1 MKKKM
6 LRLISAMLVLLM
18 LLPGCDMILRKAPE
32 KMPDAESGVTEA
44 VETTEPTVPATVP
57 ADGNPDDV
65 TCKGSY
71 TVEDAELKAA
81 AGNVVATVYDQE
93 LTAAKLQIY
102 YWMEVAA
109 YRAAGHE
116 ASPDFDKPLDSQTC
130 QIDGSVNSWQQ
141 YFLQRALNTWHSHQ
155 ALVLQGIANGAPT
168 EEAYKPNEKRHVEYM
183 TDQPATKVLYGHSD
197 SYRPNS
203 QHQAYLEDMYE
214 KLNQMA
220 LSHGFADVS
229 ALAADMAGAGVTEE
243 DLRWYADLSNR
254 AYMYFTE
261 LHYEVDDPTEEEV
274 NTWYES
280 NSDAYS
286 AIQGRTVNVRQVML
300 VPETPQ
306 PDPVPSWV
314 TPPPLEGIYLEEVSV
329 AVDGTVSCSEDM
341 WAYWQSH
348 AESLLSGWAADR
360 KSSEA
365 TFADLAHK
373 NSDDAGSNK
382 NGGMYAGIA
391 PGQLTKQLDEWCF
404 DEARQPGDT
413 TIIRTPYGI
422 HILYFSGSC
431 DNGYAAA
438 EEDYITDW
446 DKTIVSDS
454 RNAFPM
460 TVNYGA
466 IVLGTPANTAG
477 INAVQDILYPD
488 VAHQRFPD
496 VPLYLQQDYPDT
508 MYGAFKITS
517 HGCGITTMA
526 MLASYM
532 ADDALT
538 PPIMCE
544 RYSDYSF
551 ATGTDGS
558 LFNEAPAEMNFYLMK
573 KSFNWKEAKAA
584 MEEGYL
590 VVCVQQKGYW
600 TRGGH
605 YLVLEKLVEDGR
617 VQVRDSNIFNYG
629 RLHDH
634 KKDSFTWGCI
644 TPAGMAYWIYDY
656 KRVSIPACWRC
667 GDETM
672 EGLVPGL
679 MTADYT
685 CEKCVDAQLRRSN
698 FLTLSAE

>member
-6 LRLISAMLVLLM
+6 LRLISAVLVLLM
-18 LLPGCDMILRKAPE
+18 LLPGCDMIVRKTPG
-32 KMPDAESGVTEA
+32 KDAVKETQATEA
-44 VETTEPTVPATVP
+44 AETTEPTVPPTIP
-57 ADGNPDDV
+57 EDGNPDDA

-71 TVEDAELKAA
+71 TVTDSELKTAA
-81 AGNVVATVYDQE
+81 ANVVATVYDQE
-93 LTAAKLQIY
+93 LTVAKLQIY

-109 YRAAGHE
+109 YRSAGHE
-116 ASPDFDKPLDSQTC
+116 VAPDFGKPLDMQACEADS
-130 QIDGSVNSWQQ
+130 SSNSWQQ

-155 ALVLQGIANGAPT
+155 ALVICGDVYGAPT
-168 EEAYKPNEKRHVEYM
+168 EEAYQPNLKRHEEYL
-183 TDQPATKVLYGHSD
+183 TDQPATKVLYGHSE

-220 LSHGFADVS
+220 QSEGFADVG
-229 ALAADMAGAGVTEE
+229 ALAVDMAGSGVSEE

-261 LHYEVDDPTEEEV
+261 LHYDVDDPEMGDV
-274 NTWYES
+274 FAWYDY
-280 NSDAYS
+280 DAS
-286 AIQGRTVNVRQVML
+286 AYADVQGRSVNVRHVLL
-300 VPETPQ
+300 VPETPE
-306 PDPVPSWV
+306 PEPVPSWV
-314 TPPPLEGIYLEEVSV
+314 QPKPLEGVYLEEASV
-329 AVDGTVSCSEDM
+329 AADGTVTCSEDL
-341 WAYWQSH
+341 WDYWQTK
-348 AESLLSGWAADR
+348 AEDLLAGWKADK

-373 NSDDAGSNK
+373 NSDDVGSNK
-382 NGGMYAGIA
+382 NGGMYTGVK
-391 PGQLTKQLDEWCF
+391 PGQLPAALDAWCF
-404 DEARQPGDT
+404 DEARQSGDT
-413 TIIRTPYGI
+413 TIIRTAYGI
-422 HILYFSGSC
+422 HILYFSGSF
-431 DNGYAAA
+431 DNSYLAA
-438 EEDYITDW
+438 EAGYIAEQDA
-446 DKTIVSDS
+446 INIRFS

-460 TVNYGA
+460 TVDYSA

-477 INAVQDILYPD
+477 IDAAAEILYPD

-496 VPLYLQQDYPDT
+496 VPLYLQQDYPNT

-517 HGCGITTMA
+517 HGCGITTMS

-544 RYSDYSF
+544 RYGDYSYS
-551 ATGTDGS
+551 TGTDGS
-558 LFNEAPAEMNFYLMK
+558 LFNEAPAEMNFYLNK
-573 KSFNWKEAKAA
+573 KTFDWREAKAA

-634 KKDSFTWGCI
+634 KKDSFTWSCI

-656 KRVSIPACWRC
+656 KLVSVASCWRC
-667 GDETM
+667 GDATT
-672 EGLVPGL
+672 EGLIPGML
-679 MTADYT
+679 NGDYT
-685 CEKCVDAQLRRSN
+685 CEKCTDAQLRRAD
-698 FLTLSAE
+698 FITLCSE

>member
-1 MKKKM
+1 MKKKKM
-6 LRLISAMLVLLM
+6 TRLLSAALALLM
-18 LLPGCDMILRKAPE
+18 LLPGCDKTPGKKAEETP
-32 KMPDAESGVTEA
+32 ATEA
-44 VETTEPTVPATVP
+44 VETTEPTVPATIP

-71 TVEDAELKAA
+71 TVSDADLEAA
-81 AGNVVATVYDQE
+81 AANVVATVYDQE
-93 LTAAKLQIY
+93 LTVAKLQIY

-109 YRAAGHE
+109 YREAGHE
-116 ASPDFDKPLDSQTC
+116 TAPDFDKPLDTQTC
-130 QIDGSVNSWQQ
+130 GLDSSVSSWQQ
-141 YFLQRALNTWHSHQ
+141 YFLRRALNTWHSHQ
-155 ALVLQGIANGAPT
+155 ALVIRGIEHGVPT
-168 EEAYKPNEKRHVEYM
+168 EEAYQPNEKRHEEYM
-183 TDQPATKVLYGHSD
+183 TDQPATKVLYGYHD
-197 SYRPNS
+197 SYQPNS

-220 LSHGFADVS
+220 EKSGFADVS
-229 ALAADMAGAGVTEE
+229 ALAEDMAGAGVTEE

-261 LHYEVDDPTEEEV
+261 LHYDVDDPTAEEV
-274 NTWYES
+274 SSWYVS
-280 NSDAYS
+280 NSDTYAD
-286 AIQGRTVNVRQVML
+286 IQGRTVDVRQVLL
-300 VPETPQ
+300 VPETPES
-306 PDPVPSWV
+306 DPVPSWV
-314 TPPPLEGIYLEEVSV
+314 TPPEPEGIYLEKVTV
-329 AVDGTVSCSEDM
+329 AADGTVSCSEEM
-341 WAYWQSH
+341 WDYWQEK
-348 AESLLSGWAADR
+348 AESLLADWKNDR

-373 NSDDAGSNK
+373 NSDDPGSNK
-382 NGGMYAGIA
+382 NGGLYSGIA
-391 PGQLTKQLDEWCF
+391 PGQLMEALDAWCF
-404 DEARQPGDT
+404 DESRQAGDT
-413 TIIRTPYGI
+413 TIIRTAYGI

-438 EEDYITDW
+438 EADCITEQDAV
-446 DKTIVSDS
+446 ILSVS

-460 TVNYGA
+460 TVEYGA

-477 INAVQDILYPD
+477 IDATRDILYPD
-488 VAHQRFPD
+488 IAHQRFPD
-496 VPLYLQQDYPDT
+496 VPLYLQQDYPTT

-517 HGCGITTMA
+517 HGCGITTMS

-544 RYSDYSF
+544 RYGDYSYS
-551 ATGTDGS
+551 TGTDGS
-558 LFNEAPAEMNFYLMK
+558 LFSEAPAEMNFYLNK
-573 KSFNWKEAKAA
+573 KTFDWREAKAA

-617 VQVRDSNIFNYG
+617 IQVRDSNIFNYG

-634 KKDSFTWGCI
+634 KKDSFTWSCI

-656 KRVSIPACWRC
+656 KRVSIPACHRC
-667 GDETM
+667 GDDTT
-672 EGLVPGL
+672 EGLIPGL
-679 MTADYT
+679 MNSDYT
-685 CEKCVDAQLRRSN
+685 CEKCSDALLRRDN
-698 FLTLSAE
+698 FLALSAQ